1 MEINEEILE
10 ILRRMERNQQGQIDR
25 QQQAL
30 DLQQEQFELVR
41 KQFERAEK
49 LQDRAEKL
57 QDSGAAIMGTARKSL
72 AVVLPIVFI
81 LVIYL
86 SWLIFR

>member
-1 MEINEEILE
+1 MESNEHLLAALGRI
-10 ILRRMERNQQGQIDR
+10 ERN

-30 DLQQEQFELVR
+30 DLQRQQFELVR

-49 LQDRAEKL
+49 IQDRAEKL
-57 QDSGAAIMGTARKSL
+57 QEAGASMMGIARKAL
-72 AVVLPIVFI
+72 LLILPVIIVLIA
-81 LVIYL
+81 YL